1 MSVGSFIRRK
11 RKLLLIILMVIGLG
25 GIGGGAFL
33 ILNYNK
39 EIEEGYEHLA
49 EEEALAD
56 DYITMLKQ
64 RKAAQAAQVAQA
76 STPAGAQDAIGTA
89 PAVDLTAVA
98 PSVPD
103 ATDPA
108 VPAETKP
115 DEPTQIDPNA
125 TAPVA
130 PDETAAPPAPATPQ
144 PPVDPAPVPPAPVAP
159 DTNYEDNL
167 YRFSPEYAQGVIEC
181 VLEVPVAKIRRGVY
195 TGAIEHDLDLWMVVA
210 ARDEYVLGQTHYCI
224 YGHNSTKQDLSF
236 NNLQP
241 NCKLGDTFTLTN
253 EDGVYEYTITN
264 LFSENRTR
272 VTKNYVDNFKIDKN
286 LCYIIT
292 CGRNEHRYRDFV
304 VEGTLTK
311 FTPLEEL

>member
-11 RKLLLIILMVIGLG
+11 RKIILIVLMVIGLG
-25 GIGGGAFL
+25 AIGGGAFL

-39 EIEEGYEHLA
+39 DIEEGYEHLA
-49 EEEALAD
+49 EEESLAD
-56 DYITMLKQ
+56 EYLAMLMAM
-64 RKAAQAAQVAQA
+64 KAAKSTTASPKETAQATTAAVPPSSADDPTGLSQAETAEVPTQAAPDA
-76 STPAGAQDAIGTA
+76 STAAVPEATQA
-89 PAVDLTAVA
+89 PA
-98 PSVPD
+98 
-103 ATDPA
+103 
-108 VPAETKP
+108 
-115 DEPTQIDPNA
+115 
-125 TAPVA
+125 
-130 PDETAAPPAPATPQ
+130 TAAPPTPTQ
-144 PPVDPAPVPPAPVAP
+144 PAPVTPAPTV

-167 YRFSPEYAQGVIEC
+167 YRFSPEYAEGVIEC
-181 VLEVPVAKIRRGVY
+181 VLEVPVAKILRGVY

-272 VTKNYVDNFKIDKN
+272 VTKNYVDNFNIDKN

-292 CGRNEHRYRDFV
+292 CGRNEHRYRDFI

-311 FTPLEEL
+311 FTPLEELFQ

>member
-25 GIGGGAFL
+25 GIAGGAYL
-33 ILNYNK
+33 VLNYNK
-39 EIEEGYEHLA
+39 DIEEGYEHLA

-56 DYITMLKQ
+56 DYLAMLMQ
-64 RKAAQAAQVAQA
+64 MKAAKQAEA
-76 STPAGAQDAIGTA
+76 SA
-89 PAVDLTAVA
+89 PAQ
-98 PSVPD
+98 
-103 ATDPA
+103 PA
-108 VPAETKP
+108 SSEAAMQQTPAETAEVP
-115 DEPTQIDPNA
+115 SSGDAGAEA
-125 TAPVA
+125 SAAPSEAQSPVQEV
-130 PDETAAPPAPATPQ
+130 PTAAPEPAQPAPPTQPVQPAAT
-144 PPVDPAPVPPAPVAP
+144 V

-253 EDGVYEYTITN
+253 EDGAYEYTITN
-264 LFSENRTR
+264 LFSENRNR
-272 VTKNYVDNFKIDKN
+272 VTKNYVDNFNIDKN

-311 FTPLEEL
+311 FTPLEELIK

>member
-11 RKLLLIILMVIGLG
+11 RKLPLIILMVIGLG
-25 GIGGGAFL
+25 GIGGGAYL

-64 RKAAQAAQVAQA
+64 RKAAQAAQA
-76 STPAGAQDAIGTA
+76 STPAGAQDAIETV
-89 PAVDLTAVA
+89 PAVDLTAEA
-98 PSVPD
+98 STLPSG
-103 ATDPA
+103 TDPA
-108 VPAETKP
+108 LPEETKP
-115 DEPTQIDPNA
+115 EMPTQIDPNA
-125 TAPVA
+125 PAPIA
-130 PDETAAPPAPATPQ
+130 PDETQAPQTPATAPQPADPPPAPPAPATQ
-144 PPVDPAPVPPAPVAP
+144 P

-272 VTKNYVDNFKIDKN
+272 VTKNYVDNFKIDKS

>member
-1 MSVGSFIRRK
+1 MSVGSFIWRRRK
-11 RKLLLIILMVIGLG
+11 LILIILMVIGIG
-25 GIGGGAFL
+25 GIAGGAYL
-33 ILNYNK
+33 VLNYNK

-56 DYITMLKQ
+56 DYIAMLMEM
-64 RKAAQAAQVAQA
+64 KAAKQAQA
-76 STPAGAQDAIGTA
+76 SATTAQPTS
-89 PAVDLTAVA
+89 TAVA
-98 PSVPD
+98 VEQPTPVV
-103 ATDPA
+103 T
-108 VPAETKP
+108 AET
-115 DEPTQIDPNA
+115 PTSDVSGVEA
-125 TAPVA
+125 SAAPVETQPPA
-130 PDETAAPPAPATPQ
+130 PEVSTAAPAPAQ
-144 PPVDPAPVPPAPVAP
+144 PEQPAATV

-167 YRFSPEYAQGVIEC
+167 YRFSPEYAEGVIEC
-181 VLEVPVAKIRRGVY
+181 VLEVPVARIRRGVY

-253 EDGVYEYTITN
+253 EDGVYEYTITK
-264 LFSENRTR
+264 LFSESRSR
-272 VTKNYVDNFKIDKN
+272 VTKNYVDNFNIDKN

-292 CGRNEHRYRDFV
+292 CGRNEHRYKDFI

-311 FTPLEEL
+311 FTPLEELVK

>member
-1 MSVGSFIRRK
+1 MSAGSFIRRK
-11 RKLLLIILMVIGLG
+11 RKLLLILLMVIGIG
-25 GIGGGAFL
+25 AIGGGVFM

-39 EIEEGYEHLA
+39 DIDEGYEHLA
-49 EEEALAD
+49 EEESLAD
-56 DYITMLKQ
+56 DYIAMLKQ
-64 RKAAQAAQVAQA
+64 RKAAKESAAAA
-76 STPAGAQDAIGTA
+76 SEAAPSLDMTEAASKAGTA
-89 PAVDLTAVA
+89 PG
-98 PSVPD
+98 
-103 ATDPA
+103 
-108 VPAETKP
+108 PAETSLAP
-115 DEPTQIDPNA
+115 ENGTIAETSPATAEVLPSEAAAPTQ
-125 TAPVA
+125 
-130 PDETAAPPAPATPQ
+130 AAPPAPQEQATQAPMPAQ
-144 PPVDPAPVPPAPVAP
+144 PEGPV

-253 EDGVYEYTITN
+253 EDGVYEYTITK

-272 VTKNYVDNFKIDKN
+272 VTKNYVDNFKIDKS

-292 CGRNEHRYRDFV
+292 CGRKEHRYRDFI

>member
-11 RKLLLIILMVIGLG
+11 RKLLLVILMVL
-25 GIGGGAFL
+25 GIGGIAGGAYL
-33 ILNYNK
+33 VLNYNK
-39 EIEEGYEHLA
+39 DIEEGYEHLA

-56 DYITMLKQ
+56 DYIAMLMQ
-64 RKAAQAAQVAQA
+64 RKAAQQAQA
-76 STPAGAQDAIGTA
+76 STAAQPASTAASGEQQTPAATAEAPTSGDANVEASAAPVETQA
-89 PAVDLTAVA
+89 PAQE
-98 PSVPD
+98 VP
-103 ATDPA
+103 
-108 VPAETKP
+108 
-115 DEPTQIDPNA
+115 
-125 TAPVA
+125 
-130 PDETAAPPAPATPQ
+130 TAAPEPAQPAQ
-144 PPVDPAPVPPAPVAP
+144 PAQPTATV

-167 YRFSPEYAQGVIEC
+167 YRFSPEYAEGVIEC

-253 EDGVYEYTITN
+253 EDGAYEYTITN

-272 VTKNYVDNFKIDKN
+272 VTKNYVDNFNIDKN

-311 FTPLEEL
+311 FTPLEELVK

>member
-25 GIGGGAFL
+25 GIAGGAYL
-33 ILNYNK
+33 VLNYNK
-39 EIEEGYEHLA
+39 DIEEGYEHLA

-56 DYITMLKQ
+56 DYLAMLMQ
-64 RKAAQAAQVAQA
+64 RKAAKQAEA
-76 STPAGAQDAIGTA
+76 SA
-89 PAVDLTAVA
+89 PAQ
-98 PSVPD
+98 
-103 ATDPA
+103 PA
-108 VPAETKP
+108 SSEAAMQQTPAETAEVP
-115 DEPTQIDPNA
+115 SSGDAGAEASAAQIETQAPVQEVPTVAPEPAQPAPPTQPVQPIQPAA
-125 TAPVA
+125 TV
-130 PDETAAPPAPATPQ
+130 
-144 PPVDPAPVPPAPVAP
+144 

-253 EDGVYEYTITN
+253 EDGAYEYTITN
-264 LFSENRTR
+264 LFSENRNR
-272 VTKNYVDNFKIDKN
+272 VTKNYVDNFNIDKN

-311 FTPLEEL
+311 FTPLEELIK

>member
-1 MSVGSFIRRK
+1 MSVGSFIRRR
-11 RKLLLIILMVIGLG
+11 RKLILIILMVIGIG
-25 GIGGGAFL
+25 GIAGGAYL
-33 ILNYNK
+33 VLNYNK

-56 DYITMLKQ
+56 DYIAMLMEM
-64 RKAAQAAQVAQA
+64 KAAKQAQA
-76 STPAGAQDAIGTA
+76 SAAAAQPTSTAAAAVDQPTPAESAAVPTSGVSGVEASAAPVETQA
-89 PAVDLTAVA
+89 PA
-98 PSVPD
+98 PEVP
-103 ATDPA
+103 
-108 VPAETKP
+108 
-115 DEPTQIDPNA
+115 
-125 TAPVA
+125 
-130 PDETAAPPAPATPQ
+130 TAAPEPAQPAQ
-144 PPVDPAPVPPAPVAP
+144 PAQPAATV

-167 YRFSPEYAQGVIEC
+167 YRFSPEYAEGVIEC

-253 EDGVYEYTITN
+253 EEGVYEYTITK
-264 LFSENRTR
+264 LFSESRSR
-272 VTKNYVDNFKIDKN
+272 VTKNYVDNFNIDKN

-292 CGRNEHRYRDFV
+292 CGRNEHRYKDFI

-311 FTPLEEL
+311 FTPLEELIK

>member
-1 MSVGSFIRRK
+1 
-11 RKLLLIILMVIGLG
+11 
-25 GIGGGAFL
+25 
-33 ILNYNK
+33 
-39 EIEEGYEHLA
+39 A

-56 DYITMLKQ
+56 DYIAMLMEM
-64 RKAAQAAQVAQA
+64 KAAKQAQA
-76 STPAGAQDAIGTA
+76 SAAAAQPTSTAAAAVDQPTPAESAAVPTSGVSGVEASAAPVETQA
-89 PAVDLTAVA
+89 PA
-98 PSVPD
+98 PEVP
-103 ATDPA
+103 
-108 VPAETKP
+108 
-115 DEPTQIDPNA
+115 
-125 TAPVA
+125 
-130 PDETAAPPAPATPQ
+130 TAAPEPAQPAQ
-144 PPVDPAPVPPAPVAP
+144 PAQPAATV

-167 YRFSPEYAQGVIEC
+167 YRFSPEYAEGVIEC

-253 EDGVYEYTITN
+253 EEGVYEYTITK
-264 LFSENRTR
+264 LFSESRSR
-272 VTKNYVDNFKIDKN
+272 VTKNYVDNFNIDKN

-292 CGRNEHRYRDFV
+292 CGRNEHRYKDFI

-311 FTPLEEL
+311 FTPLEELIK

>member
-11 RKLLLIILMVIGLG
+11 RKLLLVILMVL
-25 GIGGGAFL
+25 GIGGIAGGAYL
-33 ILNYNK
+33 VLNYNK
-39 EIEEGYEHLA
+39 DIDEGYEHLA

-56 DYITMLKQ
+56 DYIAMLMQ
-64 RKAAQAAQVAQA
+64 RKAAQQAQA
-76 STPAGAQDAIGTA
+76 STEAQPASTAAVVEQQTPAATAEAPTSGDASVEASASPVETQA
-89 PAVDLTAVA
+89 PAQE
-98 PSVPD
+98 VP
-103 ATDPA
+103 
-108 VPAETKP
+108 
-115 DEPTQIDPNA
+115 
-125 TAPVA
+125 
-130 PDETAAPPAPATPQ
+130 TAAPEPAQPAQ
-144 PPVDPAPVPPAPVAP
+144 PAQPTATV

-167 YRFSPEYAQGVIEC
+167 YRFSPEYAEGVIEC

-272 VTKNYVDNFKIDKN
+272 VTKNYVDNFNIDKN

-311 FTPLEEL
+311 FTPLEELVK